1 MATAYV
7 TFGKPATTE
16 NDSPAPIYQGDTTA
30 SETVTTSG
38 TSAQTT
44 GTSDGVGV
52 ATIFCAS
59 ALYAL
64 AGSNPTVTATNGR
77 YIPANLP
84 IDIRVEDGDKVAL
97 IDV

>member
-16 NDSPAPIYQGDTTA
+16 NDSPAPIYQGDDA
-30 SETVTTSG
+30 VTEVVSTSG

-52 ATIFCAS
+52 ATVFCAT
-59 ALYAL
+59 AVMAL
-64 AGSNPTVTATNGR
+64 AGSNPTASATAGR
-77 YIPANLP
+77 YVPANLP